1 MNGTAWSEKYRLGI
15 EAVDRQHRQ
24 LFELIA
30 NLNRLIGVHA
40 GAGEIRAA
48 LAQFVRWAEIHFAS
62 EQMLL
67 EVAGYPDLAAHIEE
81 HEAFLKALARNVELV
96 ASRPL
101 AVTETKITGLLT
113 NWLQNHILENDKEYL
128 PHVLSSIPAQPV
140 PPREPVDGQ
149 P

>member
-1 MNGTAWSEKYRLGI
+1 MNSTAWSEKYRLGI
-15 EAVDRQHRQ
+15 EAIDKQHRQ

-40 GAGEIRAA
+40 GVAEIRAA

-67 EVAGYPDLAAHIEE
+67 EVAGYPALAAHIEE
-81 HEAFLKALARNVELV
+81 HEAFLKALARNVDLV
-96 ASRPL
+96 MSRPL
-101 AVTETKITGLLT
+101 AVTETKITSLLT
-113 NWLQNHILENDKEYL
+113 NWLQNHILENDRAYV
-128 PHVLSSIPAQPV
+128 PHMLASIRAQSPV
-140 PPREPVDGQ
+140 PGLADEQ